1 MQTSSCP
8 TRTPLP
14 RFVQIEPVGQ
24 CNLAC
29 TMCPVVYRG
38 EGERGKPPAFMSYET
53 FCRVLAQF
61 PQATQLHLQGL
72 GEPFLHPRLFDM
84 VRYAAGRGIEVTTN
98 TNLTALSARRA
109 EECVRSGLKHLYASL
124 DAADAG
130 IYESIR
136 IGSKLARVLHNLE
149 RLVEARQR
157 LAAAEPHITLVAV
170 AMRRNLEQLPALVHL
185 AHRYGVRAV
194 SVQRLAHDFTESTLP
209 ARYRPMRA
217 FVDRE
222 TLSSDDPQRVAHY
235 FSEARAAA
243 AALGVQLRLPALDKP
258 LHDARR
264 KGRERCDWPW
274 ERAYVSFSGQA
285 MPCCMIATPDRM
297 NLGDMAREGVERIWN
312 GESYGTFRAKLDSDD
327 PPHVC
332 RGCAVYNG
340 SF

>member
-1 MQTSSCP
+1 MQTTPCSP
-8 TRTPLP
+8 TPLP

-38 EGERGKPPAFMSYET
+38 EGERGKPPAFMNYET
-53 FCRVLAQF
+53 FCRVLEQF

-109 EECVRSGLKHLYASL
+109 EECVASGLKHLYASL
-124 DAADAG
+124 DAADAD

-136 IGSKLARVLHNLE
+136 IGSKLARVLRNLE
-149 RLVEARQR
+149 RLVDARER
-157 LAAAEPHITLVAV
+157 LRAREPHITLVAV
-170 AMRRNLEQLPALVHL
+170 AMRRNVEQLPKLVEL

-194 SVQRLAHDFTESTLP
+194 SVQRLAHDFSEATLP
-209 ARYRPMRA
+209 SRYQPMRA

-222 TLSSDDPQRVAHY
+222 TLAGDDPTRVARC
-235 FSEARAAA
+235 FAEARAVAA
-243 AALGVQLRLPALDKP
+243 ELGVQLRLPALDKRP
-258 LHDARR
+258 HDAQR
-264 KGRERCDWPW
+264 KGCERCDWPW
-274 ERAYVSFSGQA
+274 QRAYVAFSGQA

-297 NLGDMAREGVERIWN
+297 NLGDMARDGVAPVWD
-312 GESYGTFRAKLDSDD
+312 GEPYRDFRAKLDSDS